1 MSETAAVST
10 SPVQHTKKLK
20 KRKVRAKTLL
30 ALYALFAPT
39 AICLFIFHYIPM
51 YGIIISF
58 QDFSIYKGILHS
70 DWVGFKH
77 FHYFLTDPKFWQ
89 VIRNTILINFYN
101 LLFGFSAPILFALL
115 CNEIYQK
122 HVKRV
127 VQTISYLPHFLS
139 WLVVSG
145 LFYELLS
152 PQTGLVNHLLGWFGV
167 DPIFFMTESSL
178 FRGILVFSDI
188 WKNVG
193 WSAILY
199 FAVISGIDSSLYE
212 AAWIDGA
219 SRWKQTIH
227 ITLPHMLP
235 MILLLFLLRLAS
247 LFSVNFDQVFLMQN
261 PLVYNVSDVVST
273 YVYRMGIESSQYSLT
288 TAIGLT
294 QSILAYTLLVSSNRL
309 SKKISGL
316 GLY

>member
-1 MSETAAVST
+1 MSETVAAA
-10 SPVQHTKKLK
+10 PLPLDTKKAK

-39 AICLFIFHYIPM
+39 AVSLFIFHYIPM

-89 VIRNTILINFYN
+89 VIRNTVLINLYN
-101 LLFGFSAPILFALL
+101 LIFGFTAPIIFALL

-122 HVKRV
+122 HFKRV

-152 PQTGLVNHLLGWFGV
+152 PQTGLVNHMLGWFGI
-167 DPIFFMTESSL
+167 DPIFFMTESSM
-178 FRGILVFSDI
+178 FRGILVFADI
-188 WKNVG
+188 WKSVG

-227 ITLPHMLP
+227 ITIPHMMP
-235 MILLLFLLRLAS
+235 MIMLLFLLRLAS
-247 LFSVNFDQVFLMQN
+247 LFSVSFDQVFLMQN

-288 TAIGLT
+288 TAVGLT
-294 QSILAYTLLVSSNRL
+294 QSILGYTLLVSSNRL